1 MKTTRLALLYG
12 PAAFRKSLGGAP
24 IPRIEQTKEAFGRL
38 QRADLHFLFV
48 IEMASLG
55 AASA

>member
-1 MKTTRLALLYG
+1 LALLYG